1 MDDTLGKNG
10 AEVAPQAS
18 SKSRQ
23 NENLTARWQV
33 LLESA
38 VRLDWECRTGE
49 ALEVG
54 EAAYEA
60 ALEAGDVAGAL
71 RASHRLALIHF
82 NKESLA
88 EGLKI
93 CIRAETWLRYCQDQ
107 AAIISLQS
115 IHGGLLVALG
125 DLETGFALLTDC
137 QKRTKSCTDPL
148 ANWRARTAYAV
159 ALFDTKDFDRATEA
173 AAESLDYAETS
184 GLAKGSVLIA
194 RSIASRMAARA
205 LGEHRLAGREID
217 NTLLARTEDQLRS
230 ILTEAQAE
238 NLPYE
243 IAECHCYLGLLA
255 WTRGEDA
262 AAAAHY
268 IAAITASRVAEDE
281 VLLAETS
288 YWYAYLLAGQ
298 GAFGEAVSLLA
309 AIEAMA
315 VALATPRMKLRHFD
329 MRFRIAEMAGDWK
342 AAFDY
347 HKIYHEMVVE
357 DYRRLASA
365 RAYTMKLALD
375 LETMR
380 RKEDSARLERERL
393 LEENL
398 RLAAEQREAV
408 LASRTDPLTGLGNRR
423 ELQLRCRDWAE
434 SGVTHAALLLFD
446 IDHFKR
452 INDIFSH
459 ATGDMVLRQIAG
471 LLGDIGPE
479 GSLAIRMGGEEFLL
493 LLPGTAA
500 GDAFADAE
508 RLRLRVQDHDW
519 SAVTPKL
526 EVTCSIGLADWS
538 LTDRLE
544 AALHIADANL
554 YAAKNAGRNRCMA
567 TPA

>member
-1 MDDTLGKNG
+1 M
-10 AEVAPQAS
+10 ARRAS
-18 SKSRQ
+18 SKSRHDQ
-23 NENLTARWQV
+23 NLAASWQE
-33 LLESA
+33 LLDSA
-38 VRLDWECRTGE
+38 VRLDWECRTAE
-49 ALEVG
+49 ALEMA
-54 EAAYEA
+54 ETAYEA
-60 ALEAGDVAGAL
+60 ALEAGDIAGAL
-71 RASHRLALIHF
+71 RVSHRLALIHF
-82 NKESLA
+82 NKENLA

-93 CIRAETWLRYCQDQ
+93 CLRAETWLRYCQDQ

-125 DLETGFALLTDC
+125 DLETGFGLLIDC
-137 QKRTKSCTDPL
+137 QKRTKSCMDPL

-159 ALFDTKDFDRATEA
+159 ALFDSKDFDRAAEA

-184 GLAKGSVLIA
+184 SLAKGSVLIA

-205 LGEHRLAGREID
+205 LGEHRLAARDID
-217 NTLLARTEDQLRS
+217 TTLLDRTEEQLRS

-255 WTRGEDA
+255 WTRCEDA

-268 IAAITASRVAEDE
+268 IAAIAACRIAEDD
-281 VLLAETS
+281 VLMAETS

-298 GAFGEAVSLLA
+298 GVFDEAVLLLA
-309 AIEAMA
+309 AIEATEA
-315 VALATPRMKLRHFD
+315 ALATPRMKLRHFD
-329 MRFRIAEMAGDWK
+329 MRYRIAEMAGDWR
-342 AAFDY
+342 AAFD
-347 HKIYHEMVVE
+347 HHRVYHELVVE

-423 ELQLRCRDWAE
+423 ELQLKCREWAQ
-434 SGVTHAALLLFD
+434 SSVTHAALMLVD

-452 INDIFSH
+452 INDVFSH
-459 ATGDMVLRQIAG
+459 SIGDIVLSRLAA
-471 LLGDIGPE
+471 LLGDAGAK
-479 GSLAIRMGGEEFLL
+479 GGLAIRMGGEEFLL
-493 LLPGTAA
+493 LLPDTRAV
-500 GDAFADAE
+500 DAFAAAE
-508 RLRLRVQDHDW
+508 RLRLRVQDHEW
-519 SAVTPKL
+519 SEVDPKL
-526 EVTCSIGLADWS
+526 DVTCSIGLADWS
-538 LTDRLE
+538 LADNIE
-544 AALHIADANL
+544 IALQAADANL
-554 YAAKNAGRNRCMA
+554 YTAKNAGRNRCVA
-567 TPA
+567 PAS

>member
-1 MDDTLGKNG
+1 M
-10 AEVAPQAS
+10 
-18 SKSRQ
+18 
-23 NENLTARWQV
+23 
-33 LLESA
+33 
-38 VRLDWECRTGE
+38 
-49 ALEVG
+49 
-54 EAAYEA
+54 
-60 ALEAGDVAGAL
+60 
-71 RASHRLALIHF
+71 
-82 NKESLA
+82 
-88 EGLKI
+88 
-93 CIRAETWLRYCQDQ
+93 
-107 AAIISLQS
+107 
-115 IHGGLLVALG
+115 
-125 DLETGFALLTDC
+125 
-137 QKRTKSCTDPL
+137 
-148 ANWRARTAYAV
+148 
-159 ALFDTKDFDRATEA
+159 
-173 AAESLDYAETS
+173 
-184 GLAKGSVLIA
+184 LIA
-194 RSIASRMAARA
+194 RSIAGRMAARA

-255 WTRGEDA
+255 WTRSEDA

-268 IAAITASRVAEDE
+268 IAAIAASRVAEDE
-281 VLLAETS
+281 VMLAETS

-298 GAFGEAVSLLA
+298 RAFGEAVSLLA
-309 AIEAMA
+309 AIEAMEG
-315 VALATPRMKLRHFD
+315 VLATPGMKMRHFD
-329 MRFRIAEMAGDWK
+329 MRFRIAEMAGDWR

-347 HKIYHEMVVE
+347 HKAYHEMVVE

-398 RLAAEQREAV
+398 RLASEQREAV

-452 INDIFSH
+452 INDMFSH

-471 LLGDIGPE
+471 LLNGIGPE
-479 GSLAIRMGGEEFLL
+479 GSMAIRMGGEEFLL
-493 LLPGTAA
+493 LLPGTTA
-500 GDAFADAE
+500 GDSFADAE
-508 RLRLRVQDHDW
+508 RLRLRVQDHEW

-526 EVTCSIGLADWS
+526 QVTCSIGLADWS

-544 AALHIADANL
+544 AALHVADANL
-554 YAAKNAGRNRCMA
+554 YAAKNAGRNRCVA
-567 TPA
+567 TAA

>member
-1 MDDTLGKNG
+1 MTRR
-10 AEVAPQAS
+10 AS
-18 SKSRQ
+18 SESTHD
-23 NENLTARWQV
+23 ENLAASWQE
-33 LLESA
+33 LLDRA
-38 VRLDWECRTGE
+38 VRLDWECRDGE
-49 ALEVG
+49 ALAAA

-82 NKESLA
+82 NKEALA
-88 EGLKI
+88 EGLKV
-93 CIRAETWLRYCQDQ
+93 CLRAETWLRYCQDQ

-115 IHGGLLVALG
+115 VHGGILVALG
-125 DLETGFALLTDC
+125 DLETGFALLIDC
-137 QKRTKSCTDPL
+137 QKRTKTCTDPL
-148 ANWRARTAYAV
+148 ANWRAWTAYAV
-159 ALFDTKDFDRATEA
+159 ALFDSNDFDRAAEA
-173 AAESLDYAETS
+173 AAESLSYAETS

-205 LGEHRLAGREID
+205 LGEHRLARRDID
-217 NTLLARTEDQLRS
+217 DVLLARTEEQLHS

-238 NLPYE
+238 NLSYE

-262 AAAAHY
+262 VAAARY
-268 IAAITASRVAEDE
+268 VAAIAASRVARDD

-309 AIEAMA
+309 AIEVMEQVLA
-315 VALATPRMKLRHFD
+315 VPRMKLRHFD

-347 HKIYHEMVVE
+347 HRIYHGLVVE
-357 DYRRLASA
+357 DCRRLASA

-398 RLAAEQREAV
+398 RLASEQREAV

-423 ELQLRCRDWAE
+423 ELQLRCRDWLE
-434 SGVTHAALLLFD
+434 SGVTHAALLLVD

-459 ATGDMVLRQIAG
+459 SIGDVVLCHVAG
-471 LLGDIGPE
+471 LLGDAGQN
-479 GSLAIRMGGEEFLL
+479 GRLAIRMGGEEFLL

-500 GDAFADAE
+500 ENAFADAE
-508 RLRLRVQDHDW
+508 RLRLLVQNHEW
-519 SAVTPKL
+519 SQVAPKL

-538 LTDRLE
+538 MADSLE
-544 AALHIADANL
+544 VALQVADANL
-554 YAAKNAGRNRCMA
+554 YVAKNSGRNRCVSTVA
-567 TPA
+567 